1 MNTATAVAKVEAE
14 PPVIGKCSKCETDI
28 RACHPYSWC
37 IKCNEPLPYR
47 VNMERRPI
55 IYGTP
60 RDWRY
65 SFGADRR

>member
-1 MNTATAVAKVEAE
+1 MSTATVRSKIDVE
-14 PPVIGKCSKCETDI
+14 PPVIGECDKCQTEI

-37 IKCNEPLPYR
+37 IKCNEALPYR

-60 RDWRY
+60 KDWRY
-65 SFGADRR
+65 SFGAGSR